1 MIMAWS
7 LLMAGLLGSVTK
19 VETSVILANRG
30 IMPNISEWCRLG
42 ETIWY
47 SPCRA
52 GLGGTGVPDHPQR
65 L

>member
-30 IMPNISEWCRLG
+30 IMPNISEWRRLG
-42 ETIWY
+42 ETIRY
-47 SPCRA
+47 CTCRV
-52 GLGGTGVPDHPQR
+52 GLGGTGIPDHPQR